1 MYVFVLTMKVIPV
14 SIQSAK
20 RAGQEPCQITLL
32 VYMIS
37 NPPSFTLLR
46 RVGFKDY
53 DQSARQRHACHMTSL
68 CSWSATV
75 NITVYKICGAIK
87 QFLG

>member
-1 MYVFVLTMKVIPV
+1 MTIIPV
-14 SIQSAK
+14 SIQSAMT
-20 RAGQEPCQITLL
+20 AGQEPCQITLL

-46 RVGFKDY
+46 RLGFEDY
-53 DQSARQRHACHMTSL
+53 DQSTPQRHACHVTPL
-68 CSWSATV
+68 CSWSATD
-75 NITVYKICGAIK
+75 NITVYKICSVIK